1 VRVLRALALIAVAGW
16 LGMMAFVALTGVP
29 LMVRAMDRGTAG
41 QVVLAVLPSYYT
53 WGAVLCVAALVACVL
68 QAASGREGRLRPLV
82 GGALCGVMLG
92 LLVWASTFVVPRA
105 AAAWRA
111 HDNTAFAL
119 SHRALVRLNV
129 ATMAAAAAFLCLEMF
144 TLPSRRGR

>member
-1 VRVLRALALIAVAGW
+1 MRVLRALALIAVAGW

-29 LMVRAMDRGTAG
+29 LMARAMDRATAG
-41 QVVLAVLPSYYT
+41 QVVLAILPSYYT
-53 WGAVLCVAALVACVL
+53 WGAVLCAAALVACVL
-68 QAASGREGRLRPLV
+68 QVASGREGRLRPLA
-82 GGALCGVMLG
+82 GAALCAVMLS
-92 LLVWASTFVVPRA
+92 LLVWASTFVVPRV

-129 ATMAAAAAFLCLEMF
+129 ATMTAAAAFLCLEVF
-144 TLPSRRGR
+144 TQPSRRGR

>member
-1 VRVLRALALIAVAGW
+1 MRILRALALIAVAAW
-16 LGMMAFVALTGVP
+16 LGMMVFVALTGVP
-29 LMVRAMDRGTAG
+29 LMVRAMDRVTAR
-41 QVVLAVLPSYYT
+41 QVALAVLPSYYT
-53 WGAVLCVAALVACVL
+53 WGAALCVAALVACVL
-68 QAASGREGRLRPLV
+68 QAASGSEGRLRPLN

-92 LLVWASTFVVPRA
+92 LLVW
-105 AAAWRA
+105 
-111 HDNTAFAL
+111 AL